1 MSMLGTFH
9 PRRHK
14 TQRYVH
20 VFVSSL
26 EFDLSWQ
33 MASSCLGT
41 DFGCGHAVEDGSLLF
56 VDQPHSQIQLGLMNM
71 NDSQKQVDEDSQ
83 IDYDFHQDNPPCNVE
98 DAVWMLFVVA
108 SMKRMIFDER
118 AFAPDDDGG
127 DGDDGWQNVTFGDG
141 NAGDHEARY
150 ACFFVQCKG
159 TMGNQGRLDDASQ
172 DFPYWGL
179 DLDQSELINSLLPL
193 PLR

>member
-1 MSMLGTFH
+1 MLDTFH

-14 TQRYVH
+14 TQHYVH

-26 EFDLSWQ
+26 EFDLSQQ

-56 VDQPHSQIQLGLMNM
+56 VDPPHWQIQLGLMNTK
-71 NDSQKQVDEDSQ
+71 DSLKQVGEDSQ
-83 IDYDFHQDNPPCNVE
+83 IDYDFHQDNPLCNVE

-108 SMKRMIFDER
+108 STKKMIFDEK
-118 AFAPDDDGG
+118 AFAPGDDDG
-127 DGDDGWQNVTFGDG
+127 DGDDDLQNATFGDG
-141 NAGDHEARY
+141 NVDDLEAGY

-159 TMGNQGRLDDASQ
+159 TMGNQGKLDDASQ
-172 DFPYWGL
+172 DFPYWDLG
-179 DLDQSELINSLLPL
+179 LDQSEQINSSLPL
-193 PLR
+193 PLH